1 MDRLGFQHE
10 QLAGVRPTHAAI
22 THAVT
27 AGFTTAF
34 EIGTLIAL
42 AGFVIALL
50 VIRVR
55 WQNPEAQALPEA
67 A

>member
-1 MDRLGFQHE
+1 VTKN

-22 THAVT
+22 NHAVT

-42 AGFVIALL
+42 AGFVMALL
-50 VIRVR
+50 FIRVR
-55 WQNPEAQALPEA
+55 TQKPEAEALAEA